1 MLLTGKLPRLRLHGV
16 VDVGVRGLEWRF
28 EMRERN
34 KVKQCKTRVTHKGTL
49 NLNGY
54 RGIPGPG
61 RPKMTPEQRLLW
73 KAEQDAYSIY
83 LEKLEKLISQVL
95 EVYETAV
102 SHDLGTPQDIAVAV
116 KVCELIEN
124 RLFGK
129 PSQRL
134 ELLKIDEPVTH
145 LVDLTPY
152 KRCNKAVTNND
163 PEEKD

>member
-1 MLLTGKLPRLRLHGV
+1 
-16 VDVGVRGLEWRF
+16 
-28 EMRERN
+28 MRERS
-34 KVKQCKTRVTHKGTL
+34 KVKQGKTSVIHRGTL

-61 RPKMTPEQRLLW
+61 RPKMTPEQRLLR

-83 LEKLEKLISQVL
+83 LGKLEKLISHVL

-134 ELLKIDEPVTH
+134 ELQKIDEPVPH
-145 LVDLTPY
+145 LVDLTLY
-152 KRCNKAVTNND
+152 KPCNKAATND
-163 PEEKD
+163 PKEIKE

>member
-1 MLLTGKLPRLRLHGV
+1 
-16 VDVGVRGLEWRF
+16 
-28 EMRERN
+28 MRERS
-34 KVKQCKTRVTHKGTL
+34 KVKQGKTSVIHRGTL

-61 RPKMTPEQRLLW
+61 RPKMTPEQRLLR

-83 LEKLEKLISQVL
+83 LGKLEKLISHVL

-134 ELLKIDEPVTH
+134 ELQKIDEPVPH

-152 KRCNKAVTNND
+152 KYNKTLTDD
-163 PEEKD
+163 PEGIKE